1 MTVAQNLLQ
10 SKSFENVL
18 LKADNLLFINERLL

>member
-10 SKSFENVL
+10 CKSFENVL